1 LIFFFFFNK
10 IKIVFFFKTEGS
22 KVVVSVEFIGDPA
35 PTVSW
40 YRDGFMVEDSEDFKI
55 HTTATESTL
64 TIKHAFI
71 IDSGLYTIK
80 LFNPIGIRQCQAA
93 IRIMPSKFIQDV
105 SLEFIIH
112 FHISSYC
119 GRSNTSIS

>member
-1 LIFFFFFNK
+1 
-10 IKIVFFFKTEGS
+10 
-22 KVVVSVEFIGDPA
+22 VEFTGEPA

-55 HTTATESTL
+55 HTTPTQSIL

-71 IDSGLYTIK
+71 IDSGLYTVK

-93 IRIMPSKFIQDV
+93 IRILPSMIE
-105 SLEFIIH
+105 SLYFYVCRKKTILSLI
-112 FHISSYC
+112 SYC
-119 GRSNTSIS
+119 

>member
-1 LIFFFFFNK
+1 MFFFHL
-10 IKIVFFFKTEGS
+10 EGS
-22 KVVVSVEFIGDPA
+22 KVVVFVEFTADP
-35 PTVSW
+35 PPSVSW

-55 HTTATESTL
+55 ITTATKSTL

-93 IRIMPSKFIQDV
+93 IRIMPSIFCYPSIYS
-105 SLEFIIH
+105 SLFCLFDIH
-112 FHISSYC
+112 SYC
-119 GRSNTSIS
+119 